1 MDLLRNPVYY
11 YIIEMCTKKLHRT
24 TYKTFGGTNEKTD
37 YNFFVIYY
45 AFKRVFGLF
54 N

>member
-24 TYKTFGGTNEKTD
+24 TYKTFGGTNEKND
-37 YNFFVIYY
+37 YYFFVVDD
-45 AFKRVFGLF
+45 AFKHVFGLLG
-54 N
+54 